1 MFLEPL
7 PGIAN
12 DDKISTE
19 GESMLQV
26 HIASITTEL
35 SRHTFLRIGWLQKTD
50 DGIVPGP
57 MMDYVGR
64 EYGPFDTSI
73 DFFQDQARRTRLNHK
88 SSRWFEVSPT
98 ESRFACWLYDQLA
111 LRLDNYGSFP
121 LMHPEIC
128 KSQLLLNP
136 SFELNGV
143 IDWDG
148 VGIVPWLLLSTYPA
162 TLKVPW
168 PRVECGRFSQ
178 TKVGNILK
186 KRKLYVTALKG
197 LAGRRNASAS
207 SIINLVDNEVE
218 KVNIADLLVYFS
230 DPYYQ
235 YEGRRVYN
243 YLCLDDKQ
251 SFESFRSR
259 EISWH

>member
-1 MFLEPL
+1 MTHKLSSNWVSHKL
-7 PGIAN
+7 LDQLDQILVVKIGIQGLDYRMILLGVAN

-19 GESMLQV
+19 DEPTLQV
-26 HIASITTEL
+26 HVASITTEL
-35 SRHTFLRIGWLQKTD
+35 GRHTFPRIGWLQETD
-50 DGIVPGP
+50 DGIVSGP
-57 MMDYVGR
+57 MMDYAGR

-73 DFFQDQARRTRLNHK
+73 DFFRDQARRTRLNHE
-88 SSRWFEVSPT
+88 SSRWDEGSPT

-111 LRLDNYGSFP
+111 LHLDNYNYGPFP

-128 KSQLLLNP
+128 KSQLLLTS

-148 VGIVPWLLLSTYPA
+148 VGTVPWLLLSTYPA

-186 KRKLYVTALKG
+186 KRKLYV
-197 LAGRRNASAS
+197 
-207 SIINLVDNEVE
+207 E
-218 KVNIADLLVYFS
+218 
-230 DPYYQ
+230 
-235 YEGRRVYN
+235 
-243 YLCLDDKQ
+243 
-251 SFESFRSR
+251 
-259 EISWH
+259 H